1 MDLLGWF
8 FKITH
13 LVFTLKP
20 QNERE
25 KETKKNLQFFSWISQ
40 IAAWFQHSAKK
51 LFLKRKCTAILLYFL
66 FFFKKCSIA
75 WYFVKGTYICDVLLC
90 NCIAF
95 MPIKCPQFHKSTK
108 ESFLQF
114 AISVV
119 SLTDLYLSNVYF
131 YQIFPW
137 ILHETRLWIINDI
150 IKPIIQTISTII
162 NLIRKSNGCNYE
174 IIITYLDSS
183 LMFLKMFQ
191 WHTIM
196 IGYHSNS
203 IGKTLKFI
211 SSKLSSKAHFNI

>member
-1 MDLLGWF
+1 MRERKKQKRICSFFLGFRKLLLDF
-8 FKITH
+8 NI
-13 LVFTLKP
+13 V
-20 QNERE
+20 Q
-25 KETKKNLQFFSWISQ
+25 
-40 IAAWFQHSAKK
+40 K

-196 IGYHSNS
+196 IGNHLN
-203 IGKTLKFI
+203 K
-211 SSKLSSKAHFNI
+211 